1 MMDGEEYGRIEKFLT
16 GNRIIILDDPLS
28 SFDFD
33 NKYGVIRLLDY
44 IINLMSKMILN
55 QS

>member
-1 MMDGEEYGRIEKFLT
+1 MMDGEEYGSLEEFVV
-16 GNRIIILDDPLS
+16 GNRIIVLDDPLS

-44 IINLMSKMILN
+44 VMNLISKK
-55 QS
+55 